1 KFKGGNAIF
10 TQPATPIKCGGA
22 PQKAMYLAADYFK
35 KQGILDKTNV
45 VFATPGTVIFA
56 VKTIADTLMKV
67 INRYGIDLRLY
78 HTPVKIDSENKLVYF
93 KDNTPNEANKPSS
106 PIIGSSVTDGD
117 LIKVPFD
124 FLHIAPPQVAP
135 PFIRESKLSNE
146 DGWLD
151 VDIHSLQH
159 KKYPNIFGLGDA
171 TGVTTAKTGA
181 AIRKQVPVV
190 VVNILALIKGTDS
203 DNKSLMGYYYC

>member
-1 KFKGGNAIF
+1 LIPKGVDWIKDKVTGVWGDKNVVSTENSGNFSYDYLVLAPGLIYDMSLIEGLSEALDKGVVCSNYIDPEYTWKLLQKFKGGNAIF

-135 PFIRESKLSNE
+135 PF
-146 DGWLD
+146 
-151 VDIHSLQH
+151 
-159 KKYPNIFGLGDA
+159 
-171 TGVTTAKTGA
+171 
-181 AIRKQVPVV
+181 
-190 VVNILALIKGTDS
+190 
-203 DNKSLMGYYYC
+203 